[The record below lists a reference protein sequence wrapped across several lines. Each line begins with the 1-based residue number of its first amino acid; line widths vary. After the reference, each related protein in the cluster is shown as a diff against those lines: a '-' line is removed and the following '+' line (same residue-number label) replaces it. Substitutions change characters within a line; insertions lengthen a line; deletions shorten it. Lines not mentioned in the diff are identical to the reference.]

1 MLSGHPCVARPN
13 GLHAHRAS
21 ARSRAPRAGT
31 PVLLLLE
38 ADHVAQKG
46 SEPLRSTDLPS
57 VRQASRNKWYS
68 GFPRCAWPFHFTAE
82 NPFPAPVL
90 SLNTHAIF
98 QVEHTGVIP
107 WPSKRV
113 TMCGTESSF
122 PGLPPSSGSRQE
134 CQAWLPG
141 GSFSQTS

>member
-1 MLSGHPCVARPN
+1 MLPGPVASMCPERPQ
-13 GLHAHRAS
+13 
-21 ARSRAPRAGT
+21 RSRAPGAGT

-46 SEPLRSTDLPS
+46 SEPFRSMALPS

-68 GFPRCAWPFHFTAE
+68 GFPRSPWLFHFTAE
-82 NPFPAPVL
+82 NPFPVPML
-90 SLNTHAIF
+90 SLNTHTIF
-98 QVEHTGVIP
+98 QVEHNGEIP

-113 TMCGTESSF
+113 TKCRTESSF
-122 PGLPPSSGSRQE
+122 PVLPPSSGSRQQ